1 MRYTMQDE
9 LDLAND
15 EICELEYRIELLEKE
30 NEALKDAIQDAL
42 KILERVK

>member
-9 LDLAND
+9 IDLAND
-15 EICELEYRIELLEKE
+15 EIAELEYRIELLEKE

-42 KILERVK
+42 KILERAK

>member
-1 MRYTMQDE
+1 MQDE

-30 NEALKDAIQDAL
+30 NKALKDAIQDAL
-42 KILERVK
+42 RILERAK